1 MTDIWEPE
9 SLVRLRRQ
17 HTGVVRELEDVQKE
31 QANLQGT
38 VDRLKERKTRIE
50 GEIKIEEARISG
62 TTTTV
67 TEAYYDDC

>member
-17 HTGVVRELEDVQKE
+17 YAGVVRELEDVQKE

-62 TTTTV
+62 TPTTV
-67 TEAYYDDC
+67 TEAYYDGC